1 MDLDA
6 TNRAI
11 LHLLQRESRSRLTHD
26 EVAEQVGVSSS
37 TVSNRLQDLKERGI
51 LQEYRPVID
60 YERAG
65 VPHHLLF
72 ICTAAIADRGPIC
85 EQTIEISGV
94 VNVRELLAGTRN
106 LHVEAIAM
114 ESGEIERIAEELDA
128 LGLEIEGSEIL
139 RNEYA
144 RPFDGFGRE
153 ELEGE
158 SDSDPDSEQP

>member
-6 TNRAI
+6 TDRAI
-11 LHLLQRESRSRLTHD
+11 LHLLQRESQNRLTHD
-26 EVAEQVGVSSS
+26 EVAERVGVSSS
-37 TVSNRLQDLKERGI
+37 TVSNRLRDLKERGI
-51 LQEYRPVID
+51 LREHRPVID

-72 ICTAAIADRGPIC
+72 ICTAAIADRGTIC

-94 VNVRELLAGTRN
+94 VNVRELLTGTRN
-106 LHVEAIAM
+106 LHVEVIAM
-114 ESGEIERIAEELDA
+114 ESAEIERIAEELDS

-139 RNEYA
+139 RNEHS

-158 SDSDPDSEQP
+158 SDSDSETEQP